1 MGIRVDDNVEPDQD
15 LVVVDVMASCV
26 STDSDE
32 RRILLMQKKMESDR
46 RKASEKLFLQT
57 ESVRQDEALCCV
69 CENCGYVFYRQD
81 DSEFFSCPHC
91 QAKHHFEPAEELFV
105 TREENLDLARLEKLT
120 MKEKEA
126 SRRKQAGL
134 KPRVTAQDT
143 RVDDAK
149 TQTSLEMGSDEY
161 QAYLEDLQEKD
172 PAKPDDE
179 FHVALEA
186 QNAGETVDGEP
197 LEEES
202 QDGSSDS
209 THRVERKAQAA
220 SAKLEIHDEVM
231 VELKQEAARTK
242 TKQDDIALSKVSE
255 DNPALWD
262 VNVSDTEYADA
273 LEDMVHLP

>member
-105 TREENLDLARLEKLT
+105 TR
-120 MKEKEA
+120 
-126 SRRKQAGL
+126 RK
-134 KPRVTAQDT
+134 T
-143 RVDDAK
+143 
-149 TQTSLEMGSDEY
+149 
-161 QAYLEDLQEKD
+161 
-172 PAKPDDE
+172 
-179 FHVALEA
+179 
-186 QNAGETVDGEP
+186 
-197 LEEES
+197 
-202 QDGSSDS
+202 
-209 THRVERKAQAA
+209 
-220 SAKLEIHDEVM
+220 
-231 VELKQEAARTK
+231 
-242 TKQDDIALSKVSE
+242 
-255 DNPALWD
+255 
-262 VNVSDTEYADA
+262 
-273 LEDMVHLP
+273 